1 MFFQARLFNVAKIV
15 YTLLHYS
22 FPSNKSSAWNENA
35 YTWQTFF
42 LNKKLPRSKQVSTTS
57 IPGFQSC
64 AGILLLTEQ
73 MKSQENS
80 ATSESPHWE
89 KVFPF

>member
-1 MFFQARLFNVAKIV
+1 MSFQARLFHVAKIV
-15 YTLLHYS
+15 CTLVQYS

-35 YTWQTFF
+35 YTWQNFF
-42 LNKKLPRSKQVSTTS
+42 LSKRLERSEEVSTTS

-64 AGILLLTEQ
+64 AGMLLLTEQ
-73 MKSQENS
+73 MKSRENS